1 MKKDTITEDV
11 VIDRKQLRTFGLM
24 FGGIVAAIFGLGL
37 PLLLGRPIPYWP
49 WFVAG
54 VMIGGALI
62 YPPILIWV
70 YKPWLKFGMI
80 AGWINTRIIL
90 FLLFYVVI
98 TPTALMMRIFGADP
112 LRKRFEPDVDSYR
125 IVNEPQA
132 NDHMEKPY

>member
-1 MKKDTITEDV
+1 
-11 VIDRKQLRTFGLM
+11 
-24 FGGIVAAIFGLGL
+24 
-37 PLLLGRPIPYWP
+37 
-49 WFVAG
+49 
-54 VMIGGALI
+54 
-62 YPPILIWV
+62 
-70 YKPWLKFGMI
+70 MI

-112 LRKRFEPDVDSYR
+112 LRKRLEPDVDSYR